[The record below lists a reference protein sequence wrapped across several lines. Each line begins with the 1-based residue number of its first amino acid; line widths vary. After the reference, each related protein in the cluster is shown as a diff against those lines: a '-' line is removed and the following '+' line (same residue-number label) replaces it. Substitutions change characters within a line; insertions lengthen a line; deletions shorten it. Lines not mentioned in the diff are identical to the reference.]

1 MVDHGLAFSSSF
13 GSEEV
18 TSMATA
24 CNLSVD
30 FHVNRFERL

>member
-1 MVDHGLAFSSSF
+1 MVDHGLGFSSSF

-18 TSMATA
+18 SSMATA

-30 FHVNRFERL
+30 FHVNRFECL